1 MGYKSAHWIEDSTK
15 LTGNELALALVIAI
29 AVDDGKAVTVRTK
42 ATLMAKTHLSERQL
56 KYTLASL
63 SKQGVIVVG
72 KRFDKRD
79 GHQIGNAYVV
89 KQYAEAIGVTVE
101 QALQYADSIEAMELV
116 ARKAQEAYDFGKNG
130 KAEPLTLFDL
140 GDMDNATPLP
150 AGTEGGPDEA
160 GGGVQSSAPQGVQ
173 SSAPLCLTLSFNS
186 FTNTPIGTD
195 VPIVQQ
201 AEAPEE
207 EKEEEK
213 EEELPFTDKPEPK
226 PRTSKGRKKVAV
238 SDEEMALRSRTSK
251 LLQLYVEWLGYE
263 PTSYGREGVAA
274 KALAKSGWTDEQ
286 IEACYR
292 SLKAERF
299 WSDKHLSLGVVR
311 TNIAARVGTVGT
323 NSKGAVN
330 GNLNTNGRFQFAR
343 DAGSANASDEGSGN
357 TDADADAEWA
367 AFLAERAR

>member
-72 KRFDKRD
+72 KRFDRRD

-89 KQYAEAIGVTVE
+89 KGYAEAIGVTVE
-101 QALQYADSIEAMELV
+101 QALQYADSLEAMELTT
-116 ARKAQEAYDFGKNG
+116 RKEQEAYDFSKNG

-140 GDMDNATPLP
+140 NDTDNASPLP

-160 GGGVQSSAPQGVQ
+160 GGGVHSSAPRGVHSSAPQ
-173 SSAPLCLTLSFNS
+173 CLTLSFNS
-186 FTNTPIGTD
+186 LTNTTIGTD
-195 VPIVQQ
+195 VPIVQG
-201 AEAPEE
+201 APVEE
-207 EKEEEK
+207 EED
-213 EEELPFTDKPEPK
+213 ELPFTDPLPETS
-226 PRTSKGRKKVAV
+226 PRSGKGRKGKSPV
-238 SDEEMALRSRTSK
+238 SDKEMALRSRTSK
-251 LLQLYVEWLGYE
+251 ILQLYVEWLGYE

-274 KALAKSGWTDEQ
+274 KALAKSEWTDEQ

-330 GNLNTNGRFQFAR
+330 GNLNTRGRVQLAR
-343 DAGSANASDEGSGN
+343 DGGGANATDQDPG
-357 TDADADAEWA
+357 DADDDAEWA
-367 AFLAERAR
+367 AFLAERALQ